1 MLIQLGLIFC
11 SCIHERQETFM
22 KTRNHRLIAVAVCL
36 AFTVTAAAQE
46 KRIERSSLP
55 AAVEKT
61 VQEQSKGATVK
72 GFSTEVEN
80 GKRTYEPEMIVDGH
94 TKDIEIAANGR
105 LNEIEQGVDFDSL
118 PDNVKAGLMA
128 KAGGAKI
135 TKVETLTK
143 NDRLVAYEAATLKG
157 AKRGEIQVA
166 PDGKALKHE
175 E

>member
-1 MLIQLGLIFC
+1 
-11 SCIHERQETFM
+11 M
-22 KTRNHRLIAVAVCL
+22 KIRNHRSITIAVCL
-36 AFTVTAAAQE
+36 ASAITVAAQE
-46 KRIERSSLP
+46 KKIERSALP

-61 VQEQSKGATVK
+61 VQEQSKGAPVK
-72 GFSTEVEN
+72 SFSTEVEN
-80 GKRTYEPEMIVDGH
+80 GKRTYEAEMVVDGH

-105 LNEIEQGVDFDSL
+105 LNEIEQEIDFNSL
-118 PDNVKAGLMA
+118 PDNVKAGLTA

-157 AKRGEIQVA
+157 TKRGEIQVA
-166 PDGKALKHE
+166 PDGKTLKHE